1 MLDYYNIPFNFNHD
15 NLDDTKI
22 LHFVYHMRKKY
33 ITYWKHSLCN
43 SQKLEFYNAFK
54 DSYTSSVYLDVTRKN
69 PNRKTLVKLR
79 ISNHKLNI
87 ETGRYDK
94 ISRCNRICPVCSL
107 DIEDEIHFLLDCP
120 KYSSIREDL
129 FNKIDNRIPYYKHI
143 PVLTLI
149 IQVMNS
155 TDYYLNKQL
164 IQYATSCFEMRDN
177 LLSKA

>member
-1 MLDYYNIPFNFNHD
+1 MSIDLLSIGKTSFYANLIKMLDYYNIPFNFNHD

-79 ISNHKLNI
+79 ISNHKLN
-87 ETGRYDK
+87 K
-94 ISRCNRICPVCSL
+94 V
-107 DIEDEIHFLLDCP
+107 
-120 KYSSIREDL
+120 
-129 FNKIDNRIPYYKHI
+129 
-143 PVLTLI
+143 
-149 IQVMNS
+149 
-155 TDYYLNKQL
+155 
-164 IQYATSCFEMRDN
+164 
-177 LLSKA
+177 